1 MSAHWKFAQSDLHEY
16 ELICIGD
23 AVKNPYLQPRSYFLT
38 RPLPHSR
45 YLSRHCHVP
54 ESRKYQLYSCLLL
67 TKEKSV
73 TWATYCNNEVRF
85 WAQLKLS
92 IFRICKAQSQRLEVV
107 CSITNWFEGFG
118 TFPTDGEAFILE
130 CIFQLLPFQVCFYLE
145 KGNFVRSCKQINRN
159 EPEPSNEN
167 SPKKL
172 QRCMLESW
180 SKCKYFHYQK
190 LLEGPW
196 Y

>member
-1 MSAHWKFAQSDLHEY
+1 MHRWCCKESLPPTTFIFSNPTSPPFKIPKQTLPCSWIKKASAL
-16 ELICIGD
+16 
-23 AVKNPYLQPRSYFLT
+23 
-38 RPLPHSR
+38 
-45 YLSRHCHVP
+45 
-54 ESRKYQLYSCLLL
+54 SCLLL

-130 CIFQLLPFQVCFYLE
+130 CIFQLLPFFQVCFYLE
-145 KGNFVRSCKQINRN
+145 KGNFVRSCMQINRN

-180 SKCKYFHYQK
+180 SKCKCFHYQK